1 MIDFLKFFVIQ
12 SYFIRNKGDKFGV
25 CRVAF
30 SGADGISEE
39 IIDRI
44 HLAPAP
50 RNLDGMADRTLH
62 TARRCLMLLG
72 YGWIKDFGNTG

>member
-12 SYFIRNKGDKFGV
+12 SYFIRNQGDKFGV
-25 CRVAF
+25 CRFAF

-39 IIDRI
+39 IVDRI

-50 RNLDGMADRTLH
+50 RNLDGMTDRTFH
-62 TARRCLMLLG
+62 TARRCLMLFG
-72 YGWIKDFGNTG
+72 YGRIENFGNAG